1 MNFSD
6 WIHRLRRRRTIEV
19 TTSGK
24 WFLALTVAFGVTAV
38 LSGNSILY
46 LLESLLL
53 GLLILSGVL
62 SDRMLWNLSVKWQNL
77 PVHAARPHEDRISI
91 TNHSRLPAMA
101 LELGEWTSQGFQLR
115 GYLSYL
121 KGKHSSDIPPAG
133 TPHAE
138 RGAYEWSGRVVAT
151 RFPFGF
157 ARKLKWIEPDGRRW
171 VRPKLNEQTLEQR
184 ENSNRAA
191 AGFEEYEEGAIRPF
205 LLGED
210 YRDIAWIYSDSLKG
224 PHFQRVRSSTPEQV
238 TLTLESKGLRGEAL
252 EGHLSFLATEL
263 AAAEKTG
270 SPVEF
275 VVPSD
280 KQRDHL
286 SEQVIDDIPTA
297 LDFLARHPKL

>member
-1 MNFSD
+1 MNFSG

-38 LSGNSILY
+38 LSANSILY

-62 SDRMLWNLSVKWQNL
+62 SDRMLWNLHVKWQNF
-77 PVHAARPHEDRISI
+77 PVHAARAHDDRISV
-91 TNHSRLPAMA
+91 TNLSRLPAMA
-101 LELGEWTSQGFQLR
+101 LELGEWTSDGFQLR

-121 KGKHSSDIPPAG
+121 KGKHSCDVPPAG
-133 TPHAE
+133 TPHLE

-157 ARKLKWIEPDGRRW
+157 ARKLKWIEPDGTRW
-171 VRPKLNEQTLEQR
+171 VRPKLNEQTLEQL

-191 AGFEEYEEGAIRPF
+191 AGFEEFEEGAIRPF

-210 YRDIAWIYSDSLKG
+210 YRDIAWIYSHSLRG
-224 PHFQRVRSSTPEQV
+224 PHFNRVRSSTPEQV
-238 TLTLESKGLRGEAL
+238 TLRLESQGLRGEAL
-252 EGHLSFLATEL
+252 ESHLSFLATEL
-263 AAAEKTG
+263 TAAEKQG
-270 SPVEF
+270 SPAELII
-275 VVPSD
+275 PPD
-280 KQRDHL
+280 RQGARQ
-286 SEQVIDDIPTA
+286 SEQVIDDIPRA
-297 LDFLARHPKL
+297 LDFLARHPKV